1 MWRET
6 GERFLVPTLRYHV
19 SGIVVRTMY
28 VCTGKLKALEPTEP
42 RLEIHLEAHVGSCT
56 VVALL
61 VLLVLV
67 VGTCPRL
74 PLRLYSYRAAG
85 DPA

>member
-1 MWRET
+1 
-6 GERFLVPTLRYHV
+6 
-19 SGIVVRTMY
+19 
-28 VCTGKLKALEPTEP
+28 
-42 RLEIHLEAHVGSCT
+42 